1 VKEIGDVTMTNA
13 ALQARVNDFNWL
25 LSSFAENTTGVEQA
39 ICVSADGLLMAMSS
53 TLDRA
58 SADKLAAIV
67 SGLRSLS
74 DGASRVMG
82 RGGVNQVIV
91 EMKEGY
97 LFASSI
103 GHGSSLGVLT
113 TRTVDL
119 GLVGYAMTLFVQR
132 VGAQLTPELIT
143 ELKNS
148 LGR

>member
-1 VKEIGDVTMTNA
+1 MTTTNA
-13 ALQARVNDFNWL
+13 PLQSEVNKFNWL
-25 LSSFAENTTGVEQA
+25 LSSFAESTVGVDQA
-39 ICVSADGLLMAMSS
+39 ICVSADGLLMALSS
-53 TLDRA
+53 QLDRGE
-58 SADKLAAIV
+58 ADKLAAIV

-74 DGASRVMG
+74 EGASRVMG

-91 EMKEGY
+91 EMREGY
-97 LFASSI
+97 LFASTI

-113 TRTVDL
+113 AANVDL

-132 VGAQLTPELIT
+132 VGTQLTPELIA

>member
-1 VKEIGDVTMTNA
+1 MTMTNA

-53 TLDRA
+53 SLDRA
-58 SADKLAAIV
+58 NADKLAAIV

-113 TRTVDL
+113 SRTVDL

-132 VGAQLTPELIT
+132 VGAQLSPELIT

>member
-1 VKEIGDVTMTNA
+1 MTMTNA

>member
-1 VKEIGDVTMTNA
+1 MTMTNA

-53 TLDRA
+53 NLDRA
-58 SADKLAAIV
+58 NADKLAAIV

-113 TRTVDL
+113 TRNVDL

>member
-1 VKEIGDVTMTNA
+1 MTMTNS

-25 LSSFAENTTGVEQA
+25 LSSFAENTTGVEQS

-53 TLDRA
+53 SLDRG

-82 RGGVNQVIV
+82 RGGVSQVIV
-91 EMKEGY
+91 EMQEGY

-113 TRTVDL
+113 SRTVDL

-132 VGAQLTPELIT
+132 VGAQLSPELIT

>member
-1 VKEIGDVTMTNA
+1 VTMTNA

-39 ICVSADGLLMAMSS
+39 ICVSADGLLMAMSTS
-53 TLDRA
+53 LDRA

>member
-1 VKEIGDVTMTNA
+1 MTTTNA
-13 ALQARVNDFNWL
+13 PLQSEVNKFNWL
-25 LSSFAENTTGVEQA
+25 LSSFAENTTGVDQA
-39 ICVSADGLLMAMSS
+39 ICVSADGLLMAMSDQ
-53 TLDRA
+53 LDRA
-58 SADKLAAIV
+58 DGDKLAAIV

-74 DGASRVMG
+74 EGASRVMG

-91 EMKEGY
+91 EMREGY
-97 LFASSI
+97 LFVSSI

-113 TRTVDL
+113 AGSVDL

-132 VGAQLTPELIT
+132 VGSQLSPELIT

>member
-1 VKEIGDVTMTNA
+1 MTMTNA

-53 TLDRA
+53 NLDRA
-58 SADKLAAIV
+58 NADKLAAIV

>member
-1 VKEIGDVTMTNA
+1 MTMTNA
-13 ALQARVNDFNWL
+13 ALQAKVNDFNWL
-25 LSSFAENTTGVEQA
+25 LSSFADNTTGVEQA

-53 TLDRA
+53 NLDRA
-58 SADKLAAIV
+58 AADKLAAIV

-82 RGGVNQVIV
+82 RGGVSQVIV
-91 EMKEGY
+91 EMKDGY

-103 GHGSSLGVLT
+103 GHGSSLGVVT
-113 TRTVDL
+113 GRAIDL

-132 VGAQLTPELIT
+132 VGSQLTPELIV

>member
-1 VKEIGDVTMTNA
+1 MTMTNA

-53 TLDRA
+53 NLDRA
-58 SADKLAAIV
+58 AADKLAAIV

-113 TRTVDL
+113 SRTVDL

-132 VGAQLTPELIT
+132 VGAQLNPELIT

>member
-1 VKEIGDVTMTNA
+1 MTNA

-39 ICVSADGLLMAMSS
+39 ICVSADGLLMAMSTS
-53 TLDRA
+53 LDRA

>member
-1 VKEIGDVTMTNA
+1 MTMTNA

-53 TLDRA
+53 SLDRA

>member
-1 VKEIGDVTMTNA
+1 MTMTNA
-13 ALQARVNDFNWL
+13 ALQAKVNDFNWL

-53 TLDRA
+53 ALDRA
-58 SADKLAAIV
+58 AADKLAAIV

-82 RGGVNQVIV
+82 RGGVSQVIV
-91 EMKEGY
+91 EMKDGY

-103 GHGSSLGVLT
+103 GHGSSLGVVT
-113 TRTVDL
+113 GRSIDL

-132 VGAQLTPELIT
+132 VGSQLTPELIA

>member
-1 VKEIGDVTMTNA
+1 MTMTNA

-39 ICVSADGLLMAMSS
+39 ICVSADGLLMAMSTS
-53 TLDRA
+53 LDRA